1 MWKMVQ
7 KYNHGLSFLCKDEEE
22 DLTNVHQKCNP
33 RSSVA
38 KHIVWK
44 SHKKVSL
51 YVQFTYNL
59 IKLHL
64 T

>member
-1 MWKMVQ
+1 MVQ

-38 KHIVWK
+38 MYIVWK
-44 SHKKVSL
+44 LYKKSL
-51 YVQFTYNL
+51 ILQQFTIEVSYV
-59 IKLHL
+59 
-64 T
+64 

>member
-22 DLTNVHQKCNP
+22 EDLTNVHQKCNP

-38 KHIVWK
+38 MYIVWK
-44 SHKKVSL
+44 LYKKSL
-51 YVQFTYNL
+51 ILQQFTIEVSYV
-59 IKLHL
+59 
-64 T
+64 

>member
-22 DLTNVHQKCNP
+22 EDLTNVHQKCNP

-38 KHIVWK
+38 MYIVWK
-44 SHKKVSL
+44 LYKKVSFYNIL
-51 YVQFTYNL
+51 RYKVSYV
-59 IKLHL
+59 
-64 T
+64 